1 MSYGDIQDKKK
12 SQSFPNAN
20 TTVKYSGEE
29 PSLNNPDAIQYRTT
43 MRSQKSLDDLSVEE
57 LQWRNEQI
65 EALGGVE
72 AYRKKYGIT
81 EQRTGKVVNKMYNA
95 PEGMGVDQAICT
107 EIYKYFKNKK
117 DREGMN
123 KWMAEQNLII
133 KTGEKNKFEM
143 GKWTPAQ

>member
-20 TTVKYSGEE
+20 TTVKYSGEK
-29 PSLNNPDAIQYRTT
+29 PSLENPDAIQYRTT

-72 AYRKKYGIT
+72 AYRKKYGKT
-81 EQRTGKVVNKMYNA
+81 EQRTGRVVNKMYNA
-95 PEGMGVDQAICT
+95 PEGMGVDKAIGT

-133 KTGEKNKFEM
+133 KTGEKNKFQM